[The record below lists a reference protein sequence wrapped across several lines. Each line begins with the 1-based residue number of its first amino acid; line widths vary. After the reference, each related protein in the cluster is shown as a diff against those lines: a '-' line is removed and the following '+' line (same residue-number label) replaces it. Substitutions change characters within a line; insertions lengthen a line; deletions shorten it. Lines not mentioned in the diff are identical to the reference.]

1 MARHQGTYK
10 PDKAEIP
17 FELSRS
23 KIEDF
28 IKCKACFWLEK
39 VRGVKRPAIPGFNI
53 NTNTDTLLKRDFDSV
68 RGEESHPFLIN
79 NGLGHLIP
87 FDHDNLELWTQSMHF
102 GLPDRFNT
110 LHKETNILFG
120 GGIDDIYQ
128 NKETGELHVVDY
140 KSTANLSK
148 NPTRVS
154 LEGKWKEGYKRQA
167 DMYTWVLRR
176 KGFAVSDTAY
186 FVYVDGLH
194 IGYKGMI
201 DDDTS
206 LATMKFETTLLSY
219 LTDTSWI
226 EPALIKI
233 KDLLSTP
240 KCPEHSWHCEY
251 GIYLKQA
258 TEATS

>member
-68 RGEESHPFLIN
+68 RGEKSHPFLIN

-102 GLPDRFNT
+102 GLPGRFNT

-154 LEGKWKEGYKRQA
+154 LEGKWKESYKRQA

-176 KGFAVSDTAY
+176 KGFAVSDPTGQD
-186 FVYVDGLH
+186 FFHKEEFRILVDVHFGH
-194 IGYKGMI
+194 
-201 DDDTS
+201 
-206 LATMKFETTLLSY
+206 LLQVRGF
-219 LTDTSWI
+219 LQDQGTGI
-226 EPALIKI
+226 EFQKRTIS
-233 KDLLSTP
+233 DF
-240 KCPEHSWHCEY
+240 
-251 GIYLKQA
+251 
-258 TEATS
+258 